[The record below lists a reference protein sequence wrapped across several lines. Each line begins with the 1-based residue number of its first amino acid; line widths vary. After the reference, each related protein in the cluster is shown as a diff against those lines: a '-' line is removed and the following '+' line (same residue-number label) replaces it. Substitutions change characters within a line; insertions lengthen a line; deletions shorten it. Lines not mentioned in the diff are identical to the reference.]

1 MTLGSIYD
9 SAVNKFDTKLRFEG
23 VTDKAVKSLVQGSL
37 AGMFTDVVGS
47 VMGLP

>member
-1 MTLGSIYD
+1 MERKQ
-9 SAVNKFDTKLRFEG
+9 SAKLLIL
-23 VTDKAVKSLVQGSL
+23 LVLIAL